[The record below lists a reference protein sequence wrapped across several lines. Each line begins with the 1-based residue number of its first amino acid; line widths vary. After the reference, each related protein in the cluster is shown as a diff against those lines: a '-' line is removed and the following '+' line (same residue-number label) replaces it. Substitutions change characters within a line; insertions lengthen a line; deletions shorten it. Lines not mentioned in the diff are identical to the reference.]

1 MQASSVHTSSGGCS
15 RPLRPSALC
24 LAVLGAVLALPAQ
37 ASAQWDVS
45 PALEQE
51 IQSAIGHIY
60 NLQFYD
66 ANKSADTIIRERPD
80 HPAGHFFKAMVEWWR
95 ILTNFEDESRDDTF
109 EDMLETVIDIC
120 DERLEENPDDVT
132 ALFFKGGSLGFRGRL
147 RANRGN
153 WVGAARDGVAALPI
167 VRRAHELAPDNT
179 DVLLGMGIY
188 NYYAEV
194 VPDRYPLVKPLM
206 VFFPSGNR
214 ALGLQQLERAAREAR
229 YASSEAMYF
238 LAQSYYQFERDYAR
252 ALDCNQKLHDR
263 YPRNP
268 LFHRGVGRSLVG
280 LGRWEEAFEL
290 FFDIQRRCQERWVG
304 YDDFAAREAYYYIGQ
319 SYFTKKRYDDAR
331 ASLELC
337 AGISERLDTDEE
349 SGFWVMAVLTLGKIS
364 DAQGKR
370 AEAKQL
376 YEKVLDMRDYHDAHR
391 QADVFLSF
399 PYQGH

>member
-1 MQASSVHTSSGGCS
+1 MQASSVNTSSGGCC
-15 RPLRPSALC
+15 RPARRAALC
-24 LAVLGAVLALPAQ
+24 LALLAAVLALPAP
-37 ASAQWDVS
+37 AWGQWDVS
-45 PALEQE
+45 AELEQE

-60 NLQFYD
+60 NLEFYD
-66 ANKSADTIIRERPD
+66 ANTAADKIIRERPD
-80 HPAGHFFKAMVEWWR
+80 HPVGHFFKAMVEWWR
-95 ILTNFEDESRDDTF
+95 ILTNFQDESRDDTF
-109 EDMLETVIDIC
+109 EEMLETVIDIC
-120 DERLEENPDDVT
+120 DERLERNPDDVA

-179 DVLLGMGIY
+179 DVLLGIGIY

-206 VFFPSGNR
+206 IFFPSGDR
-214 ALGLQQLERAAREAR
+214 AMGLQQLERAAREAR
-229 YASSEAMYF
+229 YASSEAKYF

-252 ALDCNQKLHDR
+252 ALECNRSLHDR

-268 LFHRGVGRSLVG
+268 LFQRGVGRSLVG
-280 LGRWEEAFEL
+280 LGRWDEAFEL
-290 FFDIQRRCQERWVG
+290 FFDVQRRCQERWIG
-304 YDDFAAREAYYYIGQ
+304 YDDFAVREATYYIGQ
-319 SYFTKKRYDDAR
+319 SYFHKKLYDDAWT
-331 ASLELC
+331 ALELC
-337 AGISERLDTDEE
+337 AGISEKLDTDEE

-364 DAQGKR
+364 DARGRR

-376 YEKVLDMRDYHDAHR
+376 YERVLDMPDYHDAHR
-391 QADVFLSF
+391 QAEVFLSF